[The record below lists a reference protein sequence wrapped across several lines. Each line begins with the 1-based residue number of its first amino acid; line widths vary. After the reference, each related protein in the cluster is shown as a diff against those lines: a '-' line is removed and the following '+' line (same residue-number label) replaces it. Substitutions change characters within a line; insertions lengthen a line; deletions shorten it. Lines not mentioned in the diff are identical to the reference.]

1 MSEWEDFKTKCPSC
15 DNTEIIY
22 WTIDQCHLI
31 INKEGYIKCNNSSCQ
46 HNQNPTF
53 IMEYKFKCGK
63 HEDYRKPNNE
73 NVWRAFGMISSIVNS
88 SKTER
93 KKLFE
98 RIIEYD
104 D

>member
-15 DNTEIIY
+15 DNDETIH

-63 HEDYRKPNNE
+63 HEDYRKPNFK
-73 NVWRAFGMISSIVNS
+73 NVWAALGMISSIANS
-88 SKTER
+88 SKAER
-93 KKLFE
+93 TKLYK
-98 RIIEYD
+98 RISEYYD
-104 D
+104 

>member
-1 MSEWEDFKTKCPSC
+1 MSEWEDFKTMCPSC

-53 IMEYKFKCGK
+53 FMEYKFKCGK
-63 HEDYRKPNNE
+63 HEDYRKPNSMD
-73 NVWRAFGMISSIVNS
+73 VWAALGMVSSMANL

-93 KKLFE
+93 LKLFN
-98 RIIEYD
+98 RINEYD

>member
-15 DNTEIIY
+15 DNNETIH

-53 IMEYKFKCGK
+53 IMELKFKCGK
-63 HEDYRKPNNE
+63 HEARKPNST
-73 NVWRAFGMISSIVNS
+73 NVWAALAMVSSIVNL

-93 KKLFE
+93 TKLFF
-98 RIIEYD
+98 RINNYD